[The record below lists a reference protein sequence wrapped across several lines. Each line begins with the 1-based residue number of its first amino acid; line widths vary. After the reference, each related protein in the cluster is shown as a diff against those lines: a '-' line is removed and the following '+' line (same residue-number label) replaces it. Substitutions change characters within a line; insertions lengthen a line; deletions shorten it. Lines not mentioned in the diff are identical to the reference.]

1 MPKFEC
7 HYCTQHIDADDSLR
21 GQGVDCPTC
30 GTPLTVP
37 PPAATNVQESPKL
50 ARPHVPDDALG
61 KMRNYAG
68 AAALGALGIS
78 AVCVTIPYA
87 SAGARGM
94 ALFTSDAL
102 IGQSLGRGLVYV
114 AVGAAVSAVVAGVAY
129 ALKKPFALNFFRA
142 FIWAVLAT
150 SLLGLFASIR
160 EGAAIAQRV
169 RELDQKQSASKKV
182 LSAAMLEIEAAAV
195 EAFPP
200 TPAGTPSPSPTKT
213 KSHSVDAAAE
223 VQAMGSLIKEFSQD
237 MVRARNDYEQAT
249 DEVGIERLL
258 DSTRIVAD
266 KNFTDTL
273 AILMK
278 LRSAADAN
286 RRRVEDLM
294 SSFPERLDKFN
305 FSPSTRD
312 DLLTGFR
319 KQFQKNAPQMREN
332 LDLEDKVVELF
343 EKIIDHL
350 IATKERWSSV
360 GGTFTFEA
368 EQDLEAFS
376 NFVEEI
382 QDCAARQEEIQ
393 KEAEG
398 ETAKQIEAMRKL
410 LRQD

>member
-7 HYCTQHIDADDSLR
+7 HYCTQHIDADDSMS

-30 GTPLTVP
+30 RTPLTVP
-37 PPAATNVQESPKL
+37 PPAVTNVQESPKL
-50 ARPHVPDDALG
+50 ARPRVSDDALG

-87 SAGARGM
+87 SAGSRGM
-94 ALFTSDAL
+94 ALFTSDVL

-142 FIWAVLAT
+142 FTWAVLAT

-169 RELDQKQSASKKV
+169 RELDRKQTADRKV
-182 LSAAMLEIEAAAV
+182 LSTAMLEIEAAAA

-200 TPAGTPSPSPTKT
+200 IPVGTPSPSPTKT
-213 KSHSVDAAAE
+213 KSDSIDAAAE
-223 VQAMGSLIKEFSQD
+223 IQAIGTIIKEFSQD
-237 MVRARNDYEQAT
+237 MVRARKDYEQAA
-249 DEVGIERLL
+249 DEAGIEQLL
-258 DSTRIVAD
+258 DSTRIAAD
-266 KNFTDTL
+266 KNFTETL

-278 LRSAADAN
+278 LRSIADDN
-286 RRRVEDLM
+286 RRRVERLM

-305 FSPSTRD
+305 FSPSTRE
-312 DLLTGFR
+312 DLLAGFG
-319 KQFQKNAPQMREN
+319 KQFQKSAPQMREN

-343 EKIIDHL
+343 EKLIDHL
-350 IATKERWSSV
+350 IATKERWSPV
-360 GGTFTFEA
+360 GGTFTFEN
-368 EQDLEAFS
+368 EDDLEAF
-376 NFVEEI
+376 NGLVQGI

-398 ETAKQIEAMRKL
+398 ETAKQMEAMRKL